1 MSKIRKTLKDVLGF
15 DTRKEIREM
24 SEETKVKI
32 TNFLADN
39 KKMIVIMLDPES
51 DTIVAGFQQYLEAH
65 RAVNKSTGKPEGI
78 IANVLRYKKD
88 DKTIADSINQVLLLI
103 DGSLHG
109 IARRLAGKEEKVETE
124 KPTE

>member
-1 MSKIRKTLKDVLGF
+1 MSKIKKTLKDVLGF

-24 SEETKVKI
+24 SEDTKKRI
-32 TNFLADN
+32 STFLDDN
-39 KKMIVIMLDPES
+39 KKMIVIVLDPES

-65 RAVNKSTGKPEGI
+65 RAVNKSTGKAEGI
-78 IANVLRYKKD
+78 VANVLRYNKADPK
-88 DKTIADSINQVLLLI
+88 IAEAINQVLLFI